1 MQVPSFHDTRYAALW
16 LGLAPLVINVGVF
29 FYEVLLV
36 QPWSCEPGPSFTQP
50 SARRLFTG
58 FAAFTYAFGGH
69 GLYPEQIREMSEPS
83 NWARVMSLT
92 YSAVIPLYWACGILG
107 YGAYGDFAKA
117 NINLNFPHNRLNM
130 VSLAIQIVQEL
141 FFVLESNLV
150 LLLAIELRLKI
161 DPSRIF
167 RPLWRGI
174 PPVLARLVLRT
185 GFLAAQVVIAQML
198 LSGEGDTLLALQG
211 LIGAVGMAAFT
222 YCLPFVLQTELSTAP
237 LSFGRKC
244 WNGTNI
250 AIGGVVMLAG
260 LWSSLSDLIEASPGI
275 FAGACRLPFAYAPE
289 SEADPCHVSGIR
301 AGW

>member
-1 MQVPSFHDTRYAALW
+1 
-16 LGLAPLVINVGVF
+16 
-29 FYEVLLV
+29 
-36 QPWSCEPGPSFTQP
+36 
-50 SARRLFTG
+50 
-58 FAAFTYAFGGH
+58 
-69 GLYPEQIREMSEPS
+69 
-83 NWARVMSLT
+83 
-92 YSAVIPLYWACGILG
+92 
-107 YGAYGDFAKA
+107 
-117 NINLNFPHNRLNM
+117 
-130 VSLAIQIVQEL
+130 
-141 FFVLESNLV
+141 
-150 LLLAIELRLKI
+150 
-161 DPSRIF
+161 
-167 RPLWRGI
+167 
-174 PPVLARLVLRT
+174 
-185 GFLAAQVVIAQML
+185 ML

-222 YCLPFVLQTELSTAP
+222 YCLPCALDSLYSQRLPTTICPTTIGKLRGYPPQSAPPQLASSVATHHNLPHHNWQAPSGYPPQSAPPQLASSPICPSNPSTYQPPFPVPVVLQTELSTAP

>member
-1 MQVPSFHDTRYAALW
+1 MPSFHDTRYAALW

-185 GFLAAQVVIAQML
+185 GFLAAQEPDLPGSAL
-198 LSGEGDTLLALQG
+198 FGTLPRACLALLASAG
-211 LIGAVGMAAFT
+211 
-222 YCLPFVLQTELSTAP
+222 
-237 LSFGRKC
+237 GR
-244 WNGTNI
+244 
-250 AIGGVVMLAG
+250 
-260 LWSSLSDLIEASPGI
+260 P
-275 FAGACRLPFAYAPE
+275 PE
-289 SEADPCHVSGIR
+289 IR
-301 AGW
+301 

>member
-1 MQVPSFHDTRYAALW
+1 
-16 LGLAPLVINVGVF
+16 
-29 FYEVLLV
+29 
-36 QPWSCEPGPSFTQP
+36 
-50 SARRLFTG
+50 
-58 FAAFTYAFGGH
+58 
-69 GLYPEQIREMSEPS
+69 
-83 NWARVMSLT
+83 
-92 YSAVIPLYWACGILG
+92 
-107 YGAYGDFAKA
+107 
-117 NINLNFPHNRLNM
+117 
-130 VSLAIQIVQEL
+130 
-141 FFVLESNLV
+141 
-150 LLLAIELRLKI
+150 
-161 DPSRIF
+161 
-167 RPLWRGI
+167 
-174 PPVLARLVLRT
+174 
-185 GFLAAQVVIAQML
+185 ML

-222 YCLPFVLQTELSTAP
+222 YCLPCALDSLYSQRLPTTIYPTTIGKLRGYPPQSAPPQLASSPICPSNPSTYQPPFPVPVVLQTELSTAP